1 MSSWRKLSVSGL
13 SLLCRRSR
21 LPPNLHLGSH
31 LSRLHKCYFPPH
43 FVSCSGHHRLFPES
57 RVFGRFSCSSES
69 GNGRCWNC
77 GTAAALAEPFLSCR
91 ACGSVQPV
99 DQSVDYFQIF
109 GLEKGYDIPDGNLE
123 GKYKDWQK
131 KLHPDLVHSKSE
143 KEKTFAADQSARVND
158 AYRTLNKSLS
168 RALYLMRLEGVHVD
182 EEKTVMDPD
191 LLAEM
196 MDIRE
201 AVEEA
206 SDSHALKQ
214 LQTQIERKFEAWAN
228 SFREAFK
235 RKNFDDAI
243 NSIQRMRY
251 YDRAIEEIIKKL

>member
-1 MSSWRKLSVSGL
+1 MAGAGTVELRQPWLSHSSLAGHVEVCNQLTNLWTI
-13 SLLCRRSR
+13 SR
-21 LPPNLHLGSH
+21 FLGWKRDMIYRMAI
-31 LSRLHKCYFPPH
+31 LK
-43 FVSCSGHHRLFPES
+43 
-57 RVFGRFSCSSES
+57 
-69 GNGRCWNC
+69 
-77 GTAAALAEPFLSCR
+77 
-91 ACGSVQPV
+91 
-99 DQSVDYFQIF
+99 
-109 GLEKGYDIPDGNLE
+109 
-123 GKYKDWQK
+123 
-131 KLHPDLVHSKSE
+131 